1 MAIRGVI
8 KGRRG
13 ELPIYC
19 GHGLYADIRGRQ
31 LQIAPT
37 DIDQWLFRARLSPRY
52 VPNGS
57 P

>member
-8 KGRRG
+8 EGRRG

-52 VPNGS
+52 APNGA